1 MNVTIER
8 NQPGQPHAGRVF
20 VAVHPHASDVPR
32 FAGGLCA
39 KLIAEG
45 YTGYLVR
52 TTNDEKSGGRTIAQN
67 VLSNEQEQIKMASA
81 LGFKDVF
88 NLYYRSHFLDTIS
101 AVEIQSRL
109 VQIGRASC

>member
-1 MNVTIER
+1 MRICRGIPVYRRGAELPRQHSKVRQRPCGALMKITRPSTLSIER
-8 NQPGQPHAGRVF
+8 NQPGKPHAGKVF
-20 VAVHPHASDVPR
+20 VAVHAHAADVPR

-67 VLSNEQEQIKMASA
+67 V
-81 LGFKDVF
+81 
-88 NLYYRSHFLDTIS
+88 
-101 AVEIQSRL
+101 
-109 VQIGRASC
+109 